1 MMGWDQLG
9 FVDPVSFT
17 AGSLAC
23 YHDLVMVVVV
33 MVLTLVGWFTTVVF
47 FSWVMSKGQLE
58 LSNKKNET
66 LEVVW
71 TVTPA
76 FLLFGIGFVSLINLY
91 FMNVA
96 GQVSNTFSAVGHQ
109 WFWEYV
115 YELDF
120 SKSGE
125 VQSGKN
131 SQGSYLQE
139 KYTEW
144 KEFSDGMGKILPS
157 EVPDPISL
165 VGFLEEK
172 HGIKM
177 KSTMVL
183 LEYLEKM
190 SKGVES
196 FMGSLEGAY
205 RGSKAACGDYTELMA
220 LEMVN
225 TVLMESNS
233 LLKEMVSMSSSWE
246 KMISEDLK
254 VFEKTYGNL
263 FNKVMLELDERLFSS
278 MVEGFSRVRY
288 SSLLVEESDLVDST
302 NSKYGGFR
310 KAEVTIPCFMC
321 RGVKN
326 EVLVSTA
333 DVMHS
338 WGVPGLGV
346 KVDAIPGRVNSLYV
360 TPEVCGLFYGFCYE
374 LCGSGH
380 SSMPINVVVLDE
392 DSFEEALFNTQKMAI
407 KGLDIPKE
415 G

>member
-1 MMGWDQLG
+1 MMGWDQIG

-47 FSWVMSKGQLE
+47 FSWAFSKGQLE
-58 LSNKKNET
+58 LTNKKNET

-115 YELDF
+115 YELDYEKSA
-120 SKSGE
+120 SKDKS
-125 VQSGKN
+125 VDTQS
-131 SQGSYLQE
+131 SYLQE
-139 KYTEW
+139 KYNEW
-144 KEFSDGMGKILPS
+144 KEFSDGMSKIS
-157 EVPDPISL
+157 SNDVPDPVSL
-165 VGFLEEK
+165 VKFLQEK

-177 KSTMVL
+177 NSTVTL

-190 SKGVES
+190 SMGVES
-196 FMGSLEGAY
+196 FMSKLEGAY
-205 RGSKAACGDYTELMA
+205 RGSKSACGDYTELMA

-225 TVLMESNS
+225 SVLVESNS
-233 LLKEMVSMSSSWE
+233 LFEEMASISSSWE

-254 VFEKTYGNL
+254 VFEAVYGSL

-278 MVEGFSRVRY
+278 MIEGFSRVRY
-288 SSLLVEESDLVDST
+288 SSLLVDESDLVNNT
-302 NSKYGGFR
+302 NSKYAGFR

-380 SSMPINVVVLDE
+380 SSMPINVVVLE
-392 DSFEEALFNTQKMAI
+392 KDSFEEALFDTQKMAI
-407 KGLDIPKE
+407 KGFSVSSSE
-415 G
+415 